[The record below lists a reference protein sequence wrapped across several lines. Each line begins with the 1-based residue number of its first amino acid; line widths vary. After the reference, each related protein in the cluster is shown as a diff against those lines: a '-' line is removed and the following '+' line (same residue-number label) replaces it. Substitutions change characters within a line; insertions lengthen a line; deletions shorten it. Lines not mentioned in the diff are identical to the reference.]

1 MKKNNEFLKAVLVWI
16 CAAGVILALL
26 VPCFSLIWRDRNRTH
41 TRDECRL
48 LADAILKQ
56 SNVEQKRIR
65 KNEQF
70 LQTYLSTLNAL
81 SGWAYAYGGTDE
93 QELALIHI
101 KHGEIVKKFPE
112 EELIGALRYELEHWG
127 E

>member
-56 SNVEQKRIR
+56 SKILPTN
-65 KNEQF
+65 
-70 LQTYLSTLNAL
+70 T
-81 SGWAYAYGGTDE
+81 
-93 QELALIHI
+93 
-101 KHGEIVKKFPE
+101 
-112 EELIGALRYELEHWG
+112 
-127 E
+127 

>member
-1 MKKNNEFLKAVLVWI
+1 MKKNNEFLKEVLVWI

-65 KNEQF
+65 KNEPPIPKIPDKPVTRKTQA
-70 LQTYLSTLNAL
+70 SE
-81 SGWAYAYGGTDE
+81 TDTGKE
-93 QELALIHI
+93 
-101 KHGEIVKKFPE
+101 
-112 EELIGALRYELEHWG
+112 GAAQ
-127 E
+127 